1 MGVNV
6 DVRKVVDLDVAGS
19 DIISSEAE
27 AETRVGT
34 TLDEEED
41 IV

>member
-1 MGVNV
+1 MGINV
-6 DVRKVVDLDVAGS
+6 DVRNVVDVDVAGS
-19 DIISSEAE
+19 NIISSEAE
-27 AETRVGT
+27 VETRVGT